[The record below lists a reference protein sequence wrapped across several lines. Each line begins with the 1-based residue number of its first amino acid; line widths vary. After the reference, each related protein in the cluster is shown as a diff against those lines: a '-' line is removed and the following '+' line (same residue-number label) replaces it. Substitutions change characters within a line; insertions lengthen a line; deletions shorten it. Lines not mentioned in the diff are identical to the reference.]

1 MLTHEINMCL
11 CTTRLHQ
18 HRDLKPGNLLVTKS
32 CQLRITDFGLARE
45 RPLGRGAD
53 PDEEVKSKRKT
64 LLPLILLFV
73 SVSTG
78 YDAAAQH
85 SAVADFNAQHESLL
99 CHCSV

>member
-1 MLTHEINMCL
+1 MCL

-53 PDEEVKSKRKT
+53 PDEEVKSQQKMLV
-64 LLPLILLFV
+64 LLLVFTV
-73 SVSTG
+73 
-78 YDAAAQH
+78 
-85 SAVADFNAQHESLL
+85 
-99 CHCSV
+99 

>member
-1 MLTHEINMCL
+1 MLMLMYEIAVCL

-53 PDEEVKSKRKT
+53 PDEEVKIKNK
-64 LLPLILLFV
+64 LLLLVLLLLVTEIMILLL
-73 SVSTG
+73 
-78 YDAAAQH
+78 
-85 SAVADFNAQHESLL
+85 SAM
-99 CHCSV
+99 